1 MSSARTQCQAYRLFG
16 VTPLGVVLRCYK
28 VPGETT
34 ISTLQQRIVYGGAKM
49 AQQQLDWPVQVALAA
64 VSEAELSAPGDDA
77 SDSAGTPH
85 GSEFDSVASVEAES
99 EAVPCAAVLEG
110 TSLAAWAR
118 ANAPEWLTPQQQ
130 EDYVT
135 LFLQAADI
143 YQKWDDAEEGA
154 GLTDLYDIDEEDE
167 GYGGD
172 AEDGTEAAASA

>member
-1 MSSARTQCQAYRLFG
+1 MKRLLTQLVTRNGHFNNPATNESCTMS
-16 VTPLGVVLRCYK
+16 
-28 VPGETT
+28 
-34 ISTLQQRIVYGGAKM
+34 
-49 AQQQLDWPVQVALAA
+49 QQQLEVQVALAQ
-64 VSEAELSAPGDDA
+64 VELSETEPSEAELSEPADDA

-85 GSEFDSVASVEAES
+85 GSEFDSVASVEAVEAES
-99 EAVPCAAVLEG
+99 EAVPGAAVLEG

-130 EDYVT
+130 EDYVA

>member
-1 MSSARTQCQAYRLFG
+1 MS
-16 VTPLGVVLRCYK
+16 
-28 VPGETT
+28 
-34 ISTLQQRIVYGGAKM
+34 
-49 AQQQLDWPVQVALAA
+49 QQQLAVQVALAQVA
-64 VSEAELSAPGDDA
+64 LAETEPSEAESSAPADDA

-110 TSLAAWAR
+110 TSLAAWAG

-172 AEDGTEAAASA
+172 AEDGAGDGAEAAASA

>member
-1 MSSARTQCQAYRLFG
+1 MS
-16 VTPLGVVLRCYK
+16 
-28 VPGETT
+28 
-34 ISTLQQRIVYGGAKM
+34 
-49 AQQQLDWPVQVALAA
+49 QQQLAVQVALAQVALAETEPSEPVLPFA
-64 VSEAELSAPGDDA
+64 V
-77 SDSAGTPH
+77 
-85 GSEFDSVASVEAES
+85 
-99 EAVPCAAVLEG
+99 AAALQG

-172 AEDGTEAAASA
+172 AEDGAGDGAEASASA

>member
-1 MSSARTQCQAYRLFG
+1 MKRLLTQLVTRNVHFNNPATNESCTMS
-16 VTPLGVVLRCYK
+16 
-28 VPGETT
+28 
-34 ISTLQQRIVYGGAKM
+34 
-49 AQQQLDWPVQVALAA
+49 QQQLEVQVALAQVA
-64 VSEAELSAPGDDA
+64 LSETEPSEAESSAPADDA

-85 GSEFDSVASVEAES
+85 GSEFDSVASVEAEEAER
-99 EAVPCAAVLEG
+99 EAVPVQQHPPVLPFAVAAALQG

-130 EDYVT
+130 EDYVA

-154 GLTDLYDIDEEDE
+154 GLTDLFDIDEEDE

-172 AEDGTEAAASA
+172 AEDGAEAAASA